1 MSPPQS
7 GETPCWKKNSP
18 LPAVQSLGGPFHFFS
33 QHMSLPKISPF
44 FFLSFFVFTYLS
56 SLLPRP
62 EECLGGG
69 VDPKG
74 QLLDFVPLLIF
85 TVPRRLE
92 FYRALDSTLGELRA
106 TSGGGT
112 PLSCRVNGAD
122 DSREV
127 GLELRHKT

>member
-1 MSPPQS
+1 M
-7 GETPCWKKNSP
+7 
-18 LPAVQSLGGPFHFFS
+18 
-33 QHMSLPKISPF
+33 
-44 FFLSFFVFTYLS
+44 
-56 SLLPRP
+56 PRR
-62 EECLGGG
+62 G

-106 TSGGGT
+106 ISGGET
-112 PLSCRVNGAD
+112 PLSCRFNGAD